1 MNKLIKNELTKIFK
15 KKSIYITLFIILAFV
30 ILTNCIY
37 KFSYNSASNYYYND
51 DYIQTLKEELVGLD
65 PTKESDM
72 QLYINVKTQL
82 DLFELSERYDKDSWQ
97 IDILQTK
104 VFDYINQKN
113 NYIYGEV
120 KDENKVKE
128 MENKIND
135 IIERLDKDDWTYFA
149 QQELEEAKSTLEEL
163 EKQKDKIQDKQELKT
178 LKDEIEYAKINKQVA
193 EYRIDKDIKYGHDYK
208 NRALNTYQN
217 EAKNVYIIGESKESL
232 TYSEKQEYNESIKN
246 KDISKYIIEND
257 VDVNKSDDLRGI
269 LRDLFE
275 QYGLFIIVMIV
286 MVAGTIVS
294 EEFNKG
300 TIKLLLIK
308 PYTRHKL
315 LLSKLITIFIM
326 IAFSIFAV
334 IIMELIVGGIIFGFD
349 SLSVPVLAYNFNT
362 QTLESMSIFTYL
374 GIQVLV
380 QLPKYI
386 LLATLAFACSTL
398 FTNSAVAIAIPLLGY
413 MSADIINQLVVQF
426 KVEFMR
432 FFVSMNWNFNEYLF
446 GNLPRMEGMTALFS
460 DIICILYFIA
470 MIVPT
475 FLVFKKK
482 NIKNI

>member
-1 MNKLIKNELTKIFK
+1 MSKLIKNELTKIFK

-37 KFSYNSASNYYYND
+37 KFFYNRTSNYYYD
-51 DYIQTLKEELVGLD
+51 DNYIQTLKEELAGLD
-65 PTKESDM
+65 STKESDV

-82 DLFELSERYDKDSWQ
+82 DLFELSERYDNDSWQ

-104 VFDYINQKN
+104 VYDYIDQKN

-128 MENKIND
+128 MDNKINN
-135 IIERLDKDDWTYFA
+135 IIEKLDKDDWKYFA
-149 QQELEEAKSTLEEL
+149 QQELEESKSTLEEL

-232 TYSEKQEYNESIKN
+232 KYSEKQEYNESIKN
-246 KDISKYIIEND
+246 KEISKYIIEND

-308 PYTRHKL
+308 PYTRNKL

-326 IAFSIFAV
+326 IVFSIFAV

-349 SLSVPVLAYNFNT
+349 SLSVPILAYNFNT
-362 QTLESMSIFTYL
+362 QTLESMSVFTYL

-413 MSADIINQLVVQF
+413 MSADIINQLVIQF

-460 DIICILYFIA
+460 VIICILYFVA
-470 MIVPT
+470 MIMPT
-475 FLVFKKK
+475 FIVFKKK